1 MSIKPDQWIMR
12 MAQDKEMIVP
22 FVEGQIKKN
31 NISFGLSS
39 FGYDIRLS
47 DEFKLFNPPQDLIV
61 DPKKMEEKLFRSIK
75 TDVCTLSANSFLL
88 ARSLEYFKI
97 PENVLGIVVGK
108 SSYARCGVLINVT
121 PLEPGWEGFLT
132 ISISN
137 TSSHPIK
144 IYAHEGIAQ
153 VLFFESDQ
161 MCALSYRKR
170 QGKYQGQK
178 DITISRL

>member
-1 MSIKPDQWIMR
+1 MR
-12 MAQDKEMIVP
+12 MAKDKEMIVP
-22 FVEGQIKKN
+22 FIEGQIKKN

-47 DEFKLFNPPQDLIV
+47 DEFKLFSPPQDLVV
-61 DPKKMEEKLFRSIK
+61 DPKGMKEEFFRSEKI
-75 TDVCTLSANSFLL
+75 DVCTLAANSFLL
-88 ARSLEYFKI
+88 AKSLEYFKI

-137 TSSHPIK
+137 TGHRPI
-144 IYAHEGIAQ
+144 
-153 VLFFESDQ
+153 VRRRNL
-161 MCALSYRKR
+161 
-170 QGKYQGQK
+170 
-178 DITISRL
+178 